1 MYKMFQE
8 EAASQSLELWKP
20 DERTATQKGFE
31 SMNQDTANE
40 LNGRFTAMQALM
52 DSVANSSKMLVANS
66 ATALRHLAGIESNTA
81 RLERIELDMGAVKAG
96 IDSINT
102 KGITIKQA

>member
-31 SMNQDTANE
+31 SMNQDTGDE
-40 LNGRFTAMQALM
+40 LNGRFTAMQELM
-52 DSVANSSKMLVANS
+52 RSVAESAKILIANS
-66 ATALRHLAGIESNTA
+66 ATALRHLAGIEGNTA
-81 RLERIELDMGAVKAG
+81 RLERIELDMGDVR
-96 IDSINT
+96 SILSDINL
-102 KGITIKQA
+102 KGILIKAA